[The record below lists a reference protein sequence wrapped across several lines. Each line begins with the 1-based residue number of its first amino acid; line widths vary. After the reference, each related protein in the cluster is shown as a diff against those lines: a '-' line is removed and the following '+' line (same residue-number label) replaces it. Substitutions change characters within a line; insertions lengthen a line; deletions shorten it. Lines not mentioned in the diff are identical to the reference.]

1 MLHIDACVFIRIIY
15 QVFKLVYCEKFT
27 PDKVESMKSVCLEFA
42 RAVDRHCPELR
53 KKLKIHLLLHLPD
66 HMLQF
71 GPASG
76 FNTER

>member
-1 MLHIDACVFIRIIY
+1 MCLHLYHLSGVQAGIF
-15 QVFKLVYCEKFT
+15 CEKFT
-27 PDKVESMKSVCLEFA
+27 PDKFESMKSVCLEFA
-42 RAVDRHCPELR
+42 QAVDRHCTELR
-53 KKLKIHLLLHLPD
+53 KKLNIHLLLHLSD